1 MLGQNQEIVF
11 DNLEIEIGEFQSN
24 SYLENENNTQ
34 NQSMLIKSQF
44 QNSQLN
50 SNLQSASKNGDEKN
64 IN

>member
-24 SYLENENNTQ
+24 SYIENENNTQ

-50 SNLQSASKNGDEKN
+50 SNL
-64 IN
+64 